1 MVIKKKQKTHTHTLI
16 HSKKTSHD
24 QINGPNIPK
33 ATLQRWNYKISLKK
47 KKNVK
52 VVKVLLKC
60 FVLVNVKSH
69 FVAYCTFKQRR
80 DVPDVDAS
88 RFHELTERDL

>member
-1 MVIKKKQKTHTHTLI
+1 MGQIFQRLRCRGGIIKFH
-16 HSKKTSHD
+16 
-24 QINGPNIPK
+24 
-33 ATLQRWNYKISLKK
+33 LKK
-47 KKNVK
+47 NNVK
-52 VVKVLLKC
+52 VVKVLLKS

>member
-1 MVIKKKQKTHTHTLI
+1 MVIKKTKNTHTLI

-52 VVKVLLKC
+52 VVKVLLKS